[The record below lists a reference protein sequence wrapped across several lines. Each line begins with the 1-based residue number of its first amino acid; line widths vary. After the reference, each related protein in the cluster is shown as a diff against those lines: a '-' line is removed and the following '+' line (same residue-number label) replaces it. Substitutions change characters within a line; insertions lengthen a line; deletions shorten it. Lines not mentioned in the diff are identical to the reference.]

1 METPSDHYFCFQIRS
16 ILDRL
21 SVSGCQAEFLKA
33 FLLFPVA
40 HDFLTGFLHNF
51 PVAQAGYCLPVSGCQ
66 SDFLTVF
73 LQIPVVQAGF
83 CLWPGCQAGHL
94 TFLNIDKMLRCAIA
108 IKLNGETLRQVRTLY
123 THNADSHLKITQSV
137 YFTHWYFKTYGQ
149 TW

>member
-1 METPSDHYFCFQIRS
+1 MSEGIITGTIYET
-16 ILDRL
+16 RL
-21 SVSGCQAEFLKA
+21 RDKNCCLRYGKKKKAEFLKA

-83 CLWPGCQAGHL
+83 CL
-94 TFLNIDKMLRCAIA
+94 
-108 IKLNGETLRQVRTLY
+108 
-123 THNADSHLKITQSV
+123 
-137 YFTHWYFKTYGQ
+137 
-149 TW
+149 